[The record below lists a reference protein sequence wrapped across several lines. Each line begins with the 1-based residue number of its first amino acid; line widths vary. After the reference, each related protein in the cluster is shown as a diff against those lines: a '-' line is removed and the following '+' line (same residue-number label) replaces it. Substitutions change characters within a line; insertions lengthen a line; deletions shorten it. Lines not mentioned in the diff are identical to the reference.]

1 MNEQPHGPVN
11 DRVRLMTFASMN
23 SWFANRPTEVVGTD
37 GKIKSVT
44 WSKAWHQ
51 HPDRRQYDGVEFFP
65 NPDGVPSTPNYLN
78 LWRGF
83 SVTPSSVG
91 TCARFTLE
99 AENSEKN
106 LLYAV
111 SENLSGKQ
119 AAPPSTCSPNAPGAQ
134 EQSAKRIIGR
144 PAPVTNETPA
154 CQPKVRFRA

>member
-99 AENSEKN
+99 KLALCCIREPLGKASCASFNM
-106 LLYAV
+106 
-111 SENLSGKQ
+111 LSKCARRAGAIRKTAYW
-119 AAPPSTCSPNAPGAQ
+119 AAGSG
-134 EQSAKRIIGR
+134 
-144 PAPVTNETPA
+144 
-154 CQPKVRFRA
+154 